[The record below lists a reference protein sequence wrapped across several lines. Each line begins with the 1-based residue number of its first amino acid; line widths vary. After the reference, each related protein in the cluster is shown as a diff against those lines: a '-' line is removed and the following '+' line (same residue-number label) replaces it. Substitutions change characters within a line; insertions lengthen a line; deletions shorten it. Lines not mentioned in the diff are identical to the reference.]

1 MLKYSV
7 WTAAFTAQN
16 WIFLIFL
23 CPVLDESLTWTCGLE
38 RFFLEIGIIKIWD
51 TSYVCIALRCSPSA
65 GTDHPN
71 CVLRISPASQTICF
85 LMSKYSFESKPGTW
99 QLISSIKRRSPE
111 GLEFQAVSAW
121 GLSLTANCCCTFQQ
135 HKTSSLLFN
144 GFDGQIL
151 FFSTISVLWWAMLL
165 FILCHI
171 DWWSSPFRIISLD
184 EVYPLGSLSHTLE
197 PFLMWNMPY
206 VQERN
211 PSLWI
216 ISYYFLPCFL

>member
-1 MLKYSV
+1 MQPISWNWPSKLCLKNISCFPDNLLFNEQV
-7 WTAAFTAQN
+7 QLWIQAGNMTAHLFN
-16 WIFLIFL
+16 
-23 CPVLDESLTWTCGLE
+23 
-38 RFFLEIGIIKIWD
+38 K
-51 TSYVCIALRCSPSA
+51 
-65 GTDHPN
+65 
-71 CVLRISPASQTICF
+71 
-85 LMSKYSFESKPGTW
+85 M
-99 QLISSIKRRSPE
+99 RSPE

-144 GFDGQIL
+144 GFDGQRH

-184 EVYPLGSLSHTLE
+184 EVYPFGSLSHTLE

-211 PSLWI
+211 TSPWI
-216 ISYYFLPCFL
+216 ISYHFLPCFLWRCKTSAHWLSCRADFHGDN